1 MHSTTCGAHSHVHR
15 FICTCTHEHET
26 QFYALHS
33 IGLTEHQMVTGT
45 KQCIKKIE
53 KVEHVEFYTHTYT
66 THTDTHMYVI
76 NNLLTKEDYS
86 SVFAVVG

>member
-1 MHSTTCGAHSHVHR
+1 
-15 FICTCTHEHET
+15 
-26 QFYALHS
+26 
-33 IGLTEHQMVTGT
+33 MVTGT